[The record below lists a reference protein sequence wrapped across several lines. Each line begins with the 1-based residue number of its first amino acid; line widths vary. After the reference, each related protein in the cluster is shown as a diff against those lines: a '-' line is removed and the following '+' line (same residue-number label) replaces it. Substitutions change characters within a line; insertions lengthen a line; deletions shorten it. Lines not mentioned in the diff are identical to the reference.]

1 MRKGKRNVQHY
12 RDWNDTAVCEDPS
25 ARLCVSSSGKG
36 AAVAPL
42 SIYNGVSV
50 VAWGGYS
57 CSYTDRKE
65 GPQVYTLLPSLQDH
79 ESVMGDSVKVA
90 TASRHKAV
98 AAKPRADVLGEKES
112 SNPSALT
119 PRQQELA
126 SLPANAS
133 LKQMLHFCLKA
144 SHSTHPV
151 PLREDEL
158 QALVPFSLHPYQVKG
173 VQWLLTLYR
182 NGQNGILADEMG
194 LGKTVQVLSFI
205 AYLRHLQGV
214 PHSQNGPCSEGEEN
228 SQRVESEK
236 NVQNTQ
242 SVKNEKSVKNA
253 QCLRCLIVVPT
264 SLVYNWKSEIETWC
278 KGASV
283 VVYRGSP
290 EEENAATAAAFSILL
305 TT

>member
-1 MRKGKRNVQHY
+1 M
-12 RDWNDTAVCEDPS
+12 
-25 ARLCVSSSGKG
+25 
-36 AAVAPL
+36 
-42 SIYNGVSV
+42 
-50 VAWGGYS
+50 
-57 CSYTDRKE
+57 
-65 GPQVYTLLPSLQDH
+65 
-79 ESVMGDSVKVA
+79 
-90 TASRHKAV
+90 
-98 AAKPRADVLGEKES
+98 
-112 SNPSALT
+112 
-119 PRQQELA
+119 
-126 SLPANAS
+126 
-133 LKQMLHFCLKA
+133 
-144 SHSTHPV
+144 
-151 PLREDEL
+151 
-158 QALVPFSLHPYQVKG
+158 PFSLHPYQVKG

-214 PHSQNGPCSEGEEN
+214 PHSPNGPCSEGVPCSEGEEN

-253 QCLRCLIVVPT
+253 QSLRCLIVVPT

-290 EEENAATAAAFSILL
+290 EEESAATAAAFSILL

>member
-1 MRKGKRNVQHY
+1 M
-12 RDWNDTAVCEDPS
+12 
-25 ARLCVSSSGKG
+25 
-36 AAVAPL
+36 
-42 SIYNGVSV
+42 
-50 VAWGGYS
+50 AWDGYS
-57 CSYTDRKE
+57 YSYTDRKE

-133 LKQMLHFCLKA
+133 LKQVLRFCLKA
-144 SHSTHPV
+144 SHNTHPV

-236 NVQNTQ
+236 NV
-242 SVKNEKSVKNA
+242 KNA
-253 QCLRCLIVVPT
+253 QSLRCLIVVPT

>member
-1 MRKGKRNVQHY
+1 MRRGKRNVQHY
-12 RDWNDTAVCEDPS
+12 RSWNDTAVCEDPS
-25 ARLCVSSSGKG
+25 ARLCVSSFGKG

-50 VAWGGYS
+50 VACGGYS
-57 CSYTDRKE
+57 RSYTDRKE
-65 GPQVYTLLPSLQDH
+65 GPQVFTLLPSPQDSSTV
-79 ESVMGDSVKVA
+79 EGENVKVA

-98 AAKPRADVLGEKES
+98 AAKPRDVLGEKES
-112 SNPSALT
+112 SNPSPLT

-126 SLPANAS
+126 SLPASAA
-133 LKQMLHFCLKA
+133 LKQVLRFCLKA
-144 SHSTHPV
+144 SHSTHQTL
-151 PLREDEL
+151 LREDEL

-205 AYLRHLQGV
+205 AYLRHLQGG
-214 PHSQNGPCSEGEEN
+214 SCLQSEEN
-228 SQRVESEK
+228 AQSEK
-236 NVQNTQ
+236 NVQSVQNSQ
-242 SVKNEKSVKNA
+242 S
-253 QCLRCLIVVPT
+253 LRCLIVVPT

-290 EEENAATAAAFSILL
+290 EEESAAMEAPFSILL

>member
-1 MRKGKRNVQHY
+1 M
-12 RDWNDTAVCEDPS
+12 AC
-25 ARLCVSSSGKG
+25 
-36 AAVAPL
+36 
-42 SIYNGVSV
+42 
-50 VAWGGYS
+50 GGYS

-65 GPQVYTLLPSLQDH
+65 GPQVYTLLPSLQDSYTV
-79 ESVMGDSVKVA
+79 EGENVKVA
-90 TASRHKAV
+90 TSSRHKAV
-98 AAKPRADVLGEKES
+98 AAKPRTDVLGEKES

-126 SLPANAS
+126 SLPASAS
-133 LKQMLHFCLKA
+133 LKQVLRFCLKA
-144 SHSTHPV
+144 SHNTHPV

-214 PHSQNGPCSEGEEN
+214 PHSPNGPCSEGVPCSEGEEN

-253 QCLRCLIVVPT
+253 QSLRCLIVVPT

-290 EEENAATAAAFSILL
+290 EEESAATAAAFSILL

>member
-1 MRKGKRNVQHY
+1 MQHY
-12 RDWNDTAVCEDPS
+12 RNWNDTAVCEDPS
-25 ARLCVSSSGKG
+25 ARRRVSSFGKG

-65 GPQVYTLLPSLQDH
+65 GPQVYTLLPSPQDH
-79 ESVMGDSVKVA
+79 ESVKGDSVKVA
-90 TASRHKAV
+90 TASRHRVV

-126 SLPANAS
+126 SLPASGS
-133 LKQMLHFCLKA
+133 LKQVLRFCLKA
-144 SHSTHPV
+144 SHSTHSV

-158 QALVPFSLHPYQVKG
+158 QALLPFSLHPYQVKG

-182 NGQNGILADEMG
+182 SGQNGILADEMG

-214 PHSQNGPCSEGEEN
+214 PCSEGEEN

-236 NVQNTQ
+236 
-242 SVKNEKSVKNA
+242 SVKNS
-253 QCLRCLIVVPT
+253 QSLHCLIVVPT

-290 EEENAATAAAFSILL
+290 EEESAATVSAFSILL

>member
-1 MRKGKRNVQHY
+1 M
-12 RDWNDTAVCEDPS
+12 
-25 ARLCVSSSGKG
+25 
-36 AAVAPL
+36 
-42 SIYNGVSV
+42 
-50 VAWGGYS
+50 AWDGYS

-65 GPQVYTLLPSLQDH
+65 GPQVYTLLPSPQDH
-79 ESVMGDSVKVA
+79 ESVKGDSVKVA
-90 TASRHKAV
+90 TSSRHKAV
-98 AAKPRADVLGEKES
+98 AAKPRTDVLGEKES

-126 SLPANAS
+126 SLPASAS
-133 LKQMLHFCLKA
+133 LKQVLRFCLKA

-158 QALVPFSLHPYQVKG
+158 QALAPFSLHPYQVKG

-214 PHSQNGPCSEGEEN
+214 PNSPNGPCSEGVPCSEGEEN
-228 SQRVESEK
+228 S
-236 NVQNTQ
+236 Q

-253 QCLRCLIVVPT
+253 QSLRCLIVVPT

>member
-1 MRKGKRNVQHY
+1 M
-12 RDWNDTAVCEDPS
+12 AC
-25 ARLCVSSSGKG
+25 
-36 AAVAPL
+36 
-42 SIYNGVSV
+42 
-50 VAWGGYS
+50 GGYS

-79 ESVMGDSVKVA
+79 ESVKGDSVKVA

-98 AAKPRADVLGEKES
+98 AAKPRTDVLGEKES

-126 SLPANAS
+126 SLPASAS
-133 LKQMLHFCLKA
+133 LKQVLRFCLKA

-158 QALVPFSLHPYQVKG
+158 QALAPFSLHPYQVKG

-214 PHSQNGPCSEGEEN
+214 PNSQNGPCSEGVPCSEGEEN

-290 EEENAATAAAFSILL
+290 EEESAATAAAFSILL

>member
-1 MRKGKRNVQHY
+1 M
-12 RDWNDTAVCEDPS
+12 
-25 ARLCVSSSGKG
+25 
-36 AAVAPL
+36 
-42 SIYNGVSV
+42 
-50 VAWGGYS
+50 AWDGYS

-65 GPQVYTLLPSLQDH
+65 GPQVYTLLPSLQDSYTV
-79 ESVMGDSVKVA
+79 EGENVKVA
-90 TASRHKAV
+90 TSSRHKAV
-98 AAKPRADVLGEKES
+98 AAKPRTDVLGEKES

-126 SLPANAS
+126 SLPASAS
-133 LKQMLHFCLKA
+133 LKQVLRFCLKA

-158 QALVPFSLHPYQVKG
+158 QALAPFSLHPYQVKG

-214 PHSQNGPCSEGEEN
+214 PNSPNGPCSEGVPCSEGEEN

-253 QCLRCLIVVPT
+253 QSLRCLIVVPT

-290 EEENAATAAAFSILL
+290 EEESAATAAAFSILL